1 MNLKIL
7 FLSALSMSV
16 AANAQAVNLRGKITS
31 ASGKVLAGATV
42 ALSQAKKTAT
52 SGADGTYSM
61 SIVGVLQPLSKGES
75 GAIALERGTLVFS
88 VAVPAPLRVEIFDVK
103 GNLLDRQA
111 LDKSSGT
118 YRLDLA
124 GRVPAGNLLI
134 VKASLGKD
142 VKTFQYVQTSDDNR
156 SSAIRLSAITLE
168 KSAPSGAR
176 LTKVAATID
185 TMKVSAAGYTS
196 KSVLISSYDAEVNVT
211 LDSAADRWGGLKN
224 PPIKSA
230 GCGKALGVIPKSGT
244 YHISSSG
251 GRGDYIIDI
260 PTGYDKDTPYRL
272 IFGNHCLGASAARVA
287 EAEKGTAGDDLSG
300 YYSIKTMATKDN
312 IQAIH
317 VAMQG
322 DAGGTWSL
330 PNDSKFWNDV
340 LTLVE
345 NNLCVDTTRVFVNGF
360 SFGAMFSYVLSL
372 EYPEK
377 IRAVATYAPA
387 NYNMTQPTNRHI
399 PIAYYQVTGTTD
411 GTCPWVN
418 NEAQKRGGKFCLLQH
433 MQDNGCT
440 STAADI
446 KLATS
451 STHVSTEFTGCKEG
465 YPVKFGSFQGGHQ
478 AVHTDPGTNFNWIEK
493 EAWEFFKRF

>member
-1 MNLKIL
+1 MNLKTLII
-7 FLSALSMSV
+7 SALAMGIAVNTQSATLHGKISN
-16 AANAQAVNLRGKITS
+16 AAGKGLANAT
-31 ASGKVLAGATV
+31 VL
-42 ALSQAKKTAT
+42 LSQSKQTAT
-52 SGADGTYSM
+52 SGADGTYSLNV
-61 SIVGVLQPLSKGES
+61 VGVMQRLSPGQS
-75 GAIALERGTLVFS
+75 GAIALERGVLMLS
-88 VAVPAPLRVEIFDVK
+88 AAVPAPLRVEIFDVK

-111 LDKSSGT
+111 LDKSSGI

-134 VKASLGKD
+134 VKASVGKE
-142 VKTFQYVQTSDDNR
+142 VKTFQYVQTSEGNQ
-156 SSAIRLSAITLE
+156 SSAIRSSAITLE
-168 KSAPSGAR
+168 KSAPSSAR
-176 LTKVAATID
+176 LMKMAATID
-185 TMKVSAAGYTS
+185 TMKVSAAGYSS

-211 LDSAADRWGGLKN
+211 LDSASDRWGGLKN
-224 PPIKSA
+224 PPVKSA
-230 GCGKALGVIPKSGT
+230 GCGKALGVISKSGT

-251 GRGDYIIDI
+251 GRGDYIVDV

-287 EAEKGTAGDDLSG
+287 EAEKGSAGDDLSG

-312 IQAIH
+312 IQAIY

-340 LTLVE
+340 LTLIE
-345 NNLCVDTTRVFVNGF
+345 NNMCVDTTRVFVNGF

-399 PIAYYQVTGTTD
+399 PIAYYQTTGTSD

-418 NEAQKRGGKFCLLQH
+418 NEGQKKGGKFCLLQH
-433 MQDNGCT
+433 MEDNGCT

-446 KLATS
+446 KIANS